1 MEQRFFL
8 FMHTVN
14 FLRYIQFEKR
24 YSSKTVIAYQND
36 LSQFKEFI
44 IQEYSIQNIQS
55 VTHQMIRSWIVSL
68 ASKSIS
74 SRTINRKISTLK
86 SYYKFLQKEDIVHEN
101 PMVKI
106 ISPKMNKKI
115 PEFIAKEKMDFLFDD
130 VSFGTEFEGIR
141 DRLII
146 ELFYFTGMRLSELI
160 ELKHKDIDL
169 NNQRL
174 KVLGKRNKERI
185 IPFSNVLSNSISDY
199 KQVREKEVE
208 QIDSTDYFFVT
219 KKGKKIYGKLVYRV
233 VNSYLGKVSTLRKK
247 SPHVLRHTFAT
258 HMLNNGADLNAIKE
272 ILGHANLAATQI
284 YTHNTVEKLK
294 TIYKQAHPRA

>member
-8 FMHTVN
+8 FMHTDN

-44 IQEYSIQNIQS
+44 THEYSIQDIQS

-86 SYYKFLQKEDIVHEN
+86 SYYKFLLKEDIVHKN

-106 ISPKMNKKI
+106 TSPKMNKKI
-115 PEFIAKEKMDFLFDD
+115 PEFVAKEKMDILFDD

-219 KKGKKIYGKLVYRV
+219 KKGKKIYGKLVYQV

>member
-1 MEQRFFL
+1 
-8 FMHTVN
+8 MHTVN

-185 IPFSNVLSNSISDY
+185 IPFSNALSSSISDY
-199 KQVREKEVE
+199 KQVREREVE
-208 QIDSTDYFFVT
+208 QTDSTDYFFVT
-219 KKGKKIYGKLVYRV
+219 KKGKKIYEKLVYQV